1 MLEIYATHIYTHF
14 YTQADAV
21 TVITKCRKTSKF

>member
-1 MLEIYATHIYTHF
+1 MLDYATHIDTHF